1 MYRPINRA
9 FARALTAKSTRLP
22 QYSPRNLT
30 CVRKKTAYNPVSSHS
45 RKLKPAFSHLCKNN
59 YMPLSYEFKQLYFGM
74 RDAITMA
81 RHYEREETKMKN
93 TLSRKAAYIGAG
105 AGLVIFA
112 IFGLLPGSLLGG
124 AAGIKFAGLL
134 FTLPLEP
141 GIVSRMIVLAS
152 MLVGVVVSGIT
163 IVTATST
170 TGWLLGRVMDASGQ
184 QLDSESAVMNQNK

>member
-1 MYRPINRA
+1 
-9 FARALTAKSTRLP
+9 
-22 QYSPRNLT
+22 
-30 CVRKKTAYNPVSSHS
+30 
-45 RKLKPAFSHLCKNN
+45 
-59 YMPLSYEFKQLYFGM
+59 
-74 RDAITMA
+74 
-81 RHYEREETKMKN
+81 MKN

-124 AAGIKFAGLL
+124 AAGIKLAGLL